1 MAEQR
6 QAQGAS
12 GQAQRNQQQQ
22 QMSEMQRRGGGSQGA
37 MARQGQVA
45 PSAFAMSPFSLLRRL
60 TEEMGQLFEDFG
72 AGREL
77 QRGGAGAEAGPA
89 LWSPQVEMF
98 ERDGELVVRADLPGV
113 NKGDVRVE
121 LTDDALIIEGE
132 REQKQE
138 ENRAG
143 FYRSERI
150 YGHFYRQMPLPEGVD
165 TEKARVTFNNGVLEI
180 SMPAPQQQQRSRQ
193 LEIEGGQS
201 GGTQAQ
207 AQEGGQSSASAR
219 GQS

>member
-1 MAEQR
+1 M
-6 QAQGAS
+6 
-12 GQAQRNQQQQ
+12 
-22 QMSEMQRRGGGSQGA
+22 
-37 MARQGQVA
+37 
-45 PSAFAMSPFSLLRRL
+45 MSPFSLMRRL

-77 QRGGAGAEAGPA
+77 QRRGGGAEVGPV

-98 ERDGELVVRADLPGV
+98 ERDGQLVVRADLPGV
-113 NKGDVRVE
+113 NKDDVRVE

-150 YGHFYRQMPLPEGVD
+150 YGHFFREIPLPEGVD
-165 TEKARVTFNNGVLEI
+165 TENARVTFNNGVLEI

-193 LEIEGGQS
+193 LEIEEGQS

-207 AQEGGQSSASAR
+207 AQGGEQAQSASAR
-219 GQS
+219 AQS